1 MSDFVYHHLS
11 LFSIAANTQTHLC
24 HLSCFFFLVAHVYI
38 TALWHLARVVS
49 MLEHF
54 YGFALDCFI
63 NAYIVIYYLFDF
75 TGITLVVEVER
86 RESGPDPEE
95 M

>member
-1 MSDFVYHHLS
+1 
-11 LFSIAANTQTHLC
+11 
-24 HLSCFFFLVAHVYI
+24 
-38 TALWHLARVVS
+38 